1 MSRSTQRA
9 NPSFSIRPLMIDK
22 RKPGLASGGACII
35 RYLPSCKDD
44 TQHQRNLSI
53 RIQASRDTDQ
63 AEGGVETE
71 E

>member
-1 MSRSTQRA
+1 
-9 NPSFSIRPLMIDK
+9 MIDK

-35 RYLPSCKDD
+35 SYLPSCKDD